1 MQDAEAFIFIN
12 SAPFVSLILDQ
23 HVLTNAGLYGGFQ
36 FLAEHPAVNL
46 VGYFFYHTFS
56 ILNVLTTNSV

>member
-1 MQDAEAFIFIN
+1 M
-12 SAPFVSLILDQ
+12 SLILDQ

-36 FLAEHPAVNL
+36 LLAEHPAVNL